1 MMHGDYWGMGW
12 GMWIIPVLFVVL
24 IIFLTRNNNVQ
35 SQNETPLGILKKR
48 YAKGEITKEQ
58 YEEMKKNIL

>member
-1 MMHGDYWGMGW
+1 MMHGDYW

>member
-1 MMHGDYWGMGW
+1 MHGDYW